1 LDGGR
6 TKFTTEVAVEAFQHL
21 AAVKEGMS
29 HTVIQGRRRAWWAE
43 QRIKGA
49 MFEMN
54 HPSSRTEYEPWIPR

>member
-49 MFEMN
+49 MFEMK
-54 HPSSRTEYEPWIPR
+54 